1 MRDLFAVAV
10 FAACI
15 CASVP
20 ATTQA
25 GGTQPTFVTEQP
37 SDQWSARVFLGETVT
52 NDTGDNIG
60 TVSDLLF
67 DQGGDIKTAVLNVGG
82 LLGVGGKS
90 VAVPFGALSV
100 SFGAT
105 GERVIKVSITKDD
118 TIRLGDVRLTAYH
131 TPGHTRGAT
140 TWVAHLVVDGNP
152 YLVALPDGAGFYLGY
167 RLVNNPCRR
176 AQSRSRLRRPTTT
189 PWSQK
194 SRVLMLAAE
203 DGGDQPAFRQR
214 HHC

>member
-1 MRDLFAVAV
+1 M
-10 FAACI
+10 
-15 CASVP
+15 P

-67 DQGGDIKTAVLNVGG
+67 DQGGGIKTAVLNVGG

-105 GERVIKVSITKDD
+105 GERVIKVSITKDA
-118 TIRLGDVRLTAYH
+118 INA
-131 TPGHTRGAT
+131 A
-140 TWVAHLVVDGNP
+140 
-152 YLVALPDGAGFYLGY
+152 PDYK
-167 RLVNNPCRR
+167 
-176 AQSRSRLRRPTTT
+176 PTEKT
-189 PWSQK
+189 
-194 SRVLMLAAE
+194 VLMKAQEKASEVSDKAMEKAGELK
-203 DGGDQPAFRQR
+203 DQAVKKIEEMRKEEPTQ
-214 HHC
+214 